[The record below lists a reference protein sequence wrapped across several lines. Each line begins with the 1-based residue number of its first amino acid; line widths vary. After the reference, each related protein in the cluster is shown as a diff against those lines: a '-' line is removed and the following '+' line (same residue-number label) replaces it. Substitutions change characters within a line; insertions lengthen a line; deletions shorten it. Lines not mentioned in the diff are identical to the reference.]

1 MKNIGPASRQW
12 LAEIEI
18 YTLDDLKHVGSA
30 AAYQFIKARYPK
42 KATLNLLWAL
52 EAAIRDIDWRELT
65 EEDKDVLR
73 KNLRGGN
80 HVNL

>member
-30 AAYQFIKARYPK
+30 AAYRFIKERYPK

-65 EEDKDVLR
+65 TEDKAELKNKVL
-73 KNLRGGN
+73 
-80 HVNL
+80 